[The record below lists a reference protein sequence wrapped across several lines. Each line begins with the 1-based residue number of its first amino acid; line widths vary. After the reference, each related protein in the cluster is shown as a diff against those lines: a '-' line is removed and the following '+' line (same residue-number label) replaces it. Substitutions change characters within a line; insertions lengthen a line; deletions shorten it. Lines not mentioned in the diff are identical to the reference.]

1 MVRRVLVFLVILL
14 ALPLYSQSL
23 PKPDRSWPICFT
35 ELEWASLEDQV
46 WQDEQA
52 AILEAVGEAVQPYI
66 AVVQRQQRQ
75 LFWWK
80 VGTGA
85 AIATAFASL
94 LYAALK

>member
-1 MVRRVLVFLVILL
+1 MVKRILVCLLILL

-46 WQDEQA
+46 WQEEQA

-80 VGTGA
+80 VGAGTAGAVALA
-85 AIATAFASL
+85 AIIW
-94 LYAALK
+94 AALK